1 MKKPAGSLLA
11 KRLAR
16 IEAEAQARENERR
29 RGEID
34 GPLVAALRDLW
45 AREGYDYVPDPVE
58 LAEAARALWAM
69 AEPVD
74 LEDLTAEEREAV
86 NRLAEAWEKNGTVAA
101 IRREILER
109 AVRRGGGEDGPD
121 V

>member
-1 MKKPAGSLLA
+1 MTGGEVKDMASDTLA
-11 KRLAR
+11 
-16 IEAEAQARENERR
+16 
-29 RGEID
+29 

-58 LAEAARALWAM
+58 LAEAARARWAV

-74 LEDLTAEEREAV
+74 PEALPAEEREALD
-86 NRLAEAWEKNGTVAA
+86 RLADAWEENGVAAA
-101 IRREILER
+101 IRRELFER
-109 AVRRGGGEDGPD
+109 AARRGGGEVGRQ